1 MRALSLCKNLCYN
14 LLRNSNDRENGMKI
28 TLHEEGVPVRAGGAG
43 LFLEDINYAL
53 DGGLYAEMLENRNFE
68 AKNVHGKLYEYIV
81 GQDGSYAWSTFPAG
95 GAVAVKVKDDRPLF
109 VENPH
114 YLRIEAKEGG
124 CGIVN
129 KAYDGVYLR
138 AGQEYKLS
146 FWVRSY
152 TYKAFVT
159 AGVYD
164 DVGAVCEVKCK
175 PKADGAWR
183 RFAFTL
189 KAKRDCE
196 RAQFR
201 FVLQKEGILHVD
213 NFSLMPE
220 NAVMGLFR
228 RDIAEMLRALKPGFL
243 RFPGGCVVE
252 GNTLANRYQ
261 WKHSVGQTERRR
273 HNWNR
278 WAVHGVKEEG
288 DTTTPFSHY
297 GQTLGIGYYE
307 YFLLCEYLGCKAL
320 PVVSVGIACQYM
332 SKQAVPVGDELESYI
347 QDALDVVE
355 FANGDKNTVWGRVRI
370 EMGHPEP
377 FGLEYLGVGNE
388 QWETEESD
396 FYRRFEVFA
405 ARIREKYPEIKVI
418 GTVGPAVGTPSHAE
432 AWKWTRDRLQK
443 DPGFV
448 YASDEHFYMS
458 EEWMYANT
466 KMYDAYPRGALVY
479 AGEYATHIQ
488 AAGAGTFNAPQSNTW
503 ASALAEAAFMTGMER
518 NADVVVMRSYAPLLA
533 RLGYTQWSPDL
544 IWFDGASVYGTPNYY
559 VQKLYSLLTGDMTR
573 GAQTDTDGTYVS
585 ATSQGDLTYVK
596 VVNAG
601 GEGYTAQIEGDFD
614 FGELL
619 RIVRMQGE
627 PADVNSME
635 SKERVAPFEVAPAAP
650 RTAEVPPH
658 SFQVLVFRK

>member
-1 MRALSLCKNLCYN
+1 
-14 LLRNSNDRENGMKI
+14 MKI
-28 TLHEEGVPVRAGGAG
+28 TLHEAGKVPVRAGGAG

-53 DGGLYAEMLENRNFE
+53 DGGLYAELLENRNFE
-68 AKNVHGKLYEYIV
+68 AKKVHGKLYDYLVER
-81 GQDGSYAWSTFPAG
+81 DGKYAWSEYPA
-95 GAVAVKVKDDRPLF
+95 AASVALKIKDDRPLF

-114 YLRIEAKEGG
+114 YMRIEAHADG

-129 KAYDGVYLR
+129 KAYDGIYLKR
-138 AGQEYKLS
+138 GEGYKLS

-152 TYKAFVT
+152 DYKAPVT

-164 DVGAVCEVKCK
+164 GEGAVFEVKCK
-175 PKADGAWR
+175 PKANGAWQ
-183 RFAFTL
+183 RFSFRVRA
-189 KAKRDCE
+189 ARGCE
-196 RAQFR
+196 RAHFR
-201 FVLQKEGILHVD
+201 LTLAKAGILHVD

-220 NAVMGLFR
+220 NAVMGIFR

-261 WKHSVGQTERRR
+261 WKNSVGQTERRR

-278 WAVHGVKEEG
+278 WAVHGVQETG
-288 DTTTPFSHY
+288 DVTTPFAHY

-332 SKQAVPVGDELESYI
+332 SRQAVPVDDPELESYI

-355 FANGDKNTVWGRVRI
+355 FANGGKDTVWGRVRI
-370 EMGHPEP
+370 EMGHPAP

-388 QWETEESD
+388 QWETKEAD
-396 FYRRFEVFA
+396 FYKRFEIFA
-405 ARIREKYPEIKVI
+405 ARIHEKYPEIKVI
-418 GTVGPAVGTPSHAE
+418 GTVGPTVGTPSHE
-432 AWKWTRDRLQK
+432 DAWKWTREQLAK

-448 YASDEHFYMS
+448 YASDEHFYMPA
-458 EEWMYANT
+458 EWMFANT
-466 KMYDAYPRGALVY
+466 NMYDSYPRDALVY

-488 AAGAGTFNAPQSNTW
+488 AEGAGKFNAPESNTW
-503 ASALAEAAFMTGMER
+503 ESALAEAAFMTGMER

-559 VQKLYSLLTGDMTR
+559 VQMTYALLTGEVSYK
-573 GAQTDTDGTYVS
+573 TDTDVKDTYVS
-585 ATSQGDLTYVK
+585 ATSSGDLTYVK

-601 GEGYTAQIEGDFD
+601 EETLTAQVEGDFD

-619 RIVRMQGE
+619 RIVRMEG
-627 PADVNSME
+627 ALSDVNSMAE
-635 SKERVAPFEVAPAAP
+635 KEKVAPFEVAPTAP
-650 RTAEVPPH
+650 RTVEIPPR